1 MGKIFDA
8 IFPMIANYRDNL
20 KVRKKIHPTDDE
32 GNKIE
37 PEGILAHIEN
47 SNELDL
53 KVLEDQYG
61 ETLRIKEKIEDKA
74 KTNIIGISISITLIM
89 GASGI
94 LSVVN
99 DKYQLP
105 ILSWI
110 TFALMVVSIAYM
122 LTAGILV
129 IRLLTNENEVY
140 VVNLNSLILGEEILR
155 DDYDK
160 CISQNRNKNTIRN
173 NYLFT
178 SYECIRN
185 SLICLF
191 AILLLTAAPLS
202 FQSEEKNDNLLKF
215 SQVYSFMYSSDA
227 VDYIKKSNVQNDVEN
242 SILNVIGKSETNDMP
257 QTFGIVAE
265 HSKMF

>member
-173 NYLFT
+173 N
-178 SYECIRN
+178 
-185 SLICLF
+185 
-191 AILLLTAAPLS
+191 
-202 FQSEEKNDNLLKF
+202 
-215 SQVYSFMYSSDA
+215 
-227 VDYIKKSNVQNDVEN
+227 
-242 SILNVIGKSETNDMP
+242 
-257 QTFGIVAE
+257 
-265 HSKMF
+265 